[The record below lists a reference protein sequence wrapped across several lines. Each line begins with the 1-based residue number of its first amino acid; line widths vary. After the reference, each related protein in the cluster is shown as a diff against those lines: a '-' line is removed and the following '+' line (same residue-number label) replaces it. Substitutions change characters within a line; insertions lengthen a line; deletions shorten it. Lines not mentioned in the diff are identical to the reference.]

1 MSTSSTATLTLTH
14 RSENSCAN
22 GCASPADVPDAHSSA
37 ILPTRGSEKSVGAIA
52 KHNKR
57 SGNVMGAHFS
67 SAFAQRISDIAHSC
81 NALPSMPIAT
91 CNVQLR
97 RSRRVLR
104 DVVVENNVDAAN
116 RSDLSRGAAPTV
128 TTPAPATLAA
138 PASASRKTASKVQRS
153 NKSAK
158 EGSKSTASLGSQT
171 AHASLS
177 FLYVASAPDANGAA
191 PAGGCTCRGE
201 SQLLGTALCPILN
214 QMPMI
219 EPLVCNRVSA
229 ERLSEIFFRRLR
241 RHCERRPLHPNVGA
255 AQQIC
260 TSTTLCN
267 LSMTFSV
274 L

>member
-1 MSTSSTATLTLTH
+1 M
-14 RSENSCAN
+14 E
-22 GCASPADVPDAHSSA
+22 
-37 ILPTRGSEKSVGAIA
+37 
-52 KHNKR
+52 
-57 SGNVMGAHFS
+57 
-67 SAFAQRISDIAHSC
+67 
-81 NALPSMPIAT
+81 
-91 CNVQLR
+91 
-97 RSRRVLR
+97 
-104 DVVVENNVDAAN
+104 VENNVDAAN
-116 RSDLSRGAAPTV
+116 RSDSSRSAASTV

-153 NKSAK
+153 NKTQKSAK
-158 EGSKSTASLGSQT
+158 EGRKSTASLGSQT

-214 QMPMI
+214 RMPMI
-219 EPLVCNRVSA
+219 EPLVCNRVSE
-229 ERLSEIFFRRLR
+229 ERLSELFFRRLR
-241 RHCERRPLHPNVGA
+241 RHCERRPLHPNVGV